1 MKKDHVFRAGL
12 TKHTLNKAK
21 RELEVFRSFADVCPL
36 NLDLRSAHNEE
47 PPLPDIYCE
56 IDGQPHYFELGRVLD
71 EDLAKRMAHTVKTG
85 AITGGAFSQDAP
97 LIRIV
102 EQKAANPYPVGKESL
117 DLLIYYDEQVPLP
130 EALLPETRSSLFVL
144 VQSMTLVGQWN
155 RIWFYDHF
163 YRRILDVHPGIVTL
177 KDGEAE
183 AGAGE
188 PNKAGLKESL
198 ILEVK
203 EEPRSEVVPIYRKR
217 LIEAGIWRADDV
229 RDPETDN
236 EAADELFDW
245 ILRQLGPMATL
256 SIFPV
261 FGDSPSYRPLITLSY
276 GSLGFEQIP
285 FLTEFGD
292 SLDTREKTICASAL
306 RVPAFL
312 DSVRKTP
319 ETEF

>member
-1 MKKDHVFRAGL
+1 
-12 TKHTLNKAK
+12 
-21 RELEVFRSFADVCPL
+21 
-36 NLDLRSAHNEE
+36 
-47 PPLPDIYCE
+47 
-56 IDGQPHYFELGRVLD
+56 
-71 EDLAKRMAHTVKTG
+71 
-85 AITGGAFSQDAP
+85 
-97 LIRIV
+97 
-102 EQKAANPYPVGKESL
+102 
-117 DLLIYYDEQVPLP
+117 
-130 EALLPETRSSLFVL
+130 
-144 VQSMTLVGQWN
+144 
-155 RIWFYDHF
+155 
-163 YRRILDVHPGIVTL
+163 VTL

-188 PNKAGLKESL
+188 SDKAGLKESL

-256 SIFPV
+256 SIYPV

-285 FLTEFGD
+285 FLTESGD
-292 SLDTREKTICASAL
+292 SLDTRAKTICASAL
-306 RVPAFL
+306 RVPTFL
-312 DSVRKTP
+312 DSVR
-319 ETEF
+319 